1 MPADYRDIEWKPME
15 RTINSWK
22 KPAILLSL
30 AWCCTAQGMGDI
42 FGDGTGNVDGMLTLG
57 ATVYVPFMLT
67 GATTFGPTMASEGT
81 SDSDGKRVLAQA
93 RDDAAAFIASDGA
106 YRGVYLQSALNW
118 LRSEGRGAGAT
129 DRELAQGIL
138 VLAAVEAKGI

>member
-1 MPADYRDIEWKPME
+1 ME
-15 RTINSWK
+15 RKINSWK

-30 AWCCTAQGMGDI
+30 AWCCTAHGQGDI
-42 FGDGTGNVDGMLTLG
+42 FGSGGDVNGMLTLG

-67 GATTFGPTMASEGT
+67 GATTYGPTMASEAT
-81 SDSDGKRVLAQA
+81 SSRDGKQVLAQA

-106 YRGVYLQSALNW
+106 HRGVYLQSALHW